1 MTRLQAE
8 PAIAVRSLDE
18 LRALVLAME
27 RTAFDRYEQLAISLG
42 NAGQTDVAEVCHR
55 LASGAARSL
64 QEPGKAP
71 VSDAV
76 GGNDQAR
83 PQWPHQPIF
92 DDEGLATASPQ
103 LVNLYR
109 LLSTAV
115 RNAERAF
122 AFWTYVVAHAVNGEI
137 RHAAE
142 TLAHGELDRVAA
154 LRRERRAAFHAER
167 AGHVDAAEYDTSADS
182 LVQAE
187 RALMAHIE
195 RMELA
200 SEPRIDRRAEFAYD
214 SRRNIGFLETHSALM
229 TRGGSV
235 KLSKEVDA
243 LDIAEFLAEA
253 YLEGADRLRQ
263 EDLVSEAQRMTGRAI
278 ERLAWLRDV
287 PRAG

>member
-18 LRALVLAME
+18 LRALALAME
-27 RTAFDRYEQLAISLG
+27 RTAVDRYEQLAISLG
-42 NAGQTDVAEVCHR
+42 NAGQTDMAEVCRR
-55 LASGAARSL
+55 LASRAASL
-64 QEPGKAP
+64 PQEPGKAP
-71 VSDAV
+71 VPHAA

-103 LVNLYR
+103 LINPYR

-122 AFWTYVVAHAVNGEI
+122 AFWSYVVAHAVNGEI
-137 RHAAE
+137 RHVAE
-142 TLAHGELDRVAA
+142 RLAHGELDRVAA

-167 AGHVDAAEYDTSADS
+167 AGHVDAAEYDTSTNS

-187 RALMAHIE
+187 QALMAHIE
-195 RMELA
+195 RLEMA
-200 SEPRIDRRAEFAYD
+200 SEPRFDRRAEFAHD
-214 SRRNIGFLETHSALM
+214 GRRNIVFLETHSALM
-229 TRGGSV
+229 ARGGSV
-235 KLSKEVDA
+235 KMSKDVDA

-263 EDLVSEAQRMTGRAI
+263 EDLVSEAQTMTGRAI
-278 ERLAWLRDV
+278 ERLAWLRDM
-287 PRAG
+287 PRTG